1 MKTLAEVFCK
11 VKFQYCIDNED
22 HEILMMADYKKVI
35 KGYTRTVGEITEEQ
49 QRDLIKIFE
58 KRVAAEESQIRHDY
72 FDMKKA
78 DKVERMVAFVANP
91 NSPQV
96 EDTWLT
102 CVYRF
107 CNNCFKFSLP
117 YIYTVSFI
125 FHITL

>member
-1 MKTLAEVFCK
+1 
-11 VKFQYCIDNED
+11 
-22 HEILMMADYKKVI
+22 MMADYKEII

-58 KRVAAEESQIRHDY
+58 KHVAACESQVRHDY

-78 DKVERMVAFVANP
+78 DKVERMVSFVANP

-96 EDTWLT
+96 EETWMT

-107 CNNCFKFSLP
+107 CKILAVARQALFK
-117 YIYTVSFI
+117 VA
-125 FHITL
+125 